1 MDLVPQILTF
11 VFALSM
17 AVFLTPV
24 ARAVAFRL
32 GILDQ
37 PNQRKIHLTPTP
49 LLGGLVIYAAVV
61 VGLLISV
68 NQQTLSRV
76 FALVTGSTLMVL
88 VGLIDDRRPLNS
100 TIKLTLAI
108 PFAGLILAAGG
119 MRATA
124 FPLSRLLNSQA
135 PELAVIVS
143 FLLTILWVV
152 VVTSSFA
159 ILDHMDG
166 LCSGVAA
173 VASGFFLTFAVLEGQ
188 FLVTILSAAMLGANL
203 GFLKW
208 NLKPASIFMGDSGAL
223 FVGFMM
229 SALAISL
236 SFNSLSPHTSWMIP
250 VLLLGIPIFDSSLVV
265 LSRLRRGL
273 APHSWPG
280 KDHAAHRLANLG
292 LGESRAVI
300 LLLAVQIMLGGLALL
315 VRKLTI
321 PEAYVLAAV
330 LAVGG
335 LAAVIWL
342 ERAPY
347 DRQ

>member
-1 MDLVPQILTF
+1 
-11 VFALSM
+11 
-17 AVFLTPV
+17 
-24 ARAVAFRL
+24 
-32 GILDQ
+32 
-37 PNQRKIHLTPTP
+37 
-49 LLGGLVIYAAVV
+49 
-61 VGLLISV
+61 
-68 NQQTLSRV
+68 
-76 FALVTGSTLMVL
+76 
-88 VGLIDDRRPLNS
+88 
-100 TIKLTLAI
+100 
-108 PFAGLILAAGG
+108 
-119 MRATA
+119 
-124 FPLSRLLNSQA
+124 
-135 PELAVIVS
+135 
-143 FLLTILWVV
+143 
-152 VVTSSFA
+152 
-159 ILDHMDG
+159 
-166 LCSGVAA
+166 
-173 VASGFFLTFAVLEGQ
+173 
-188 FLVTILSAAMLGANL
+188 
-203 GFLKW
+203 
-208 NLKPASIFMGDSGAL
+208 
-223 FVGFMM
+223 
-229 SALAISL
+229 
-236 SFNSLSPHTSWMIP
+236 MIP